1 MGRKRFVLQFVQHT
15 LGEILSLLKGLV
27 HLINRDVAVNYVIYA
42 F

>member
-1 MGRKRFVLQFVQHT
+1 VLRFVQQT
-15 LGEILSLLKGLV
+15 PAEILSLLKGLV